1 MADPTR
7 RLAENVP
14 GEFFVDSTCIDCDTC
29 RQLAPA
35 VFAEG
40 AEYAYVHQ
48 QPQSEAD
55 RRHALQAL
63 VSCPTGSIGSE
74 GENQAKLVLDDF
86 PLAIEVP
93 VFYCGF
99 TSPRSFGG
107 SSYFVEH
114 PDGNWLIDAPKYQ
127 PRLVRKLEAMGG
139 IDHIFLTHEDDVADA
154 AKYAAHFGAKRI
166 IHHEELAAQPDAET
180 VLDGVEP
187 QTLARDFV
195 AIPTPGHTA
204 GHLVLLFRNR
214 FLFTGDHLYFNRDQ
228 QRLSAFRNHCWYSW
242 TEQAKSMS
250 RLLAYR
256 FAWILPGHGQ
266 RVCLNEEQMHEQLVA
281 LIERM
286 RRDGA

>member
-55 RRHALQAL
+55 RRYALQAL
-63 VSCPTGSIGSE
+63 LSCPTGSIGSQ

-86 PLAIEVP
+86 PLVIEAP
-93 VFYCGF
+93 VYYCGF

-107 SSYFVEH
+107 SSYFVVH

-166 IHHEELAAQPDAET
+166 IHREELSAQPDAET

-195 AIPTPGHTA
+195 AIPTPGHTV

-228 QRLSAFRNHCWYSW
+228 QQLSAFRSHCWYSW
-242 TEQAKSMS
+242 NEQAKSMS

-266 RVCLNEEQMHEQLVA
+266 RVCLNKEQMHEQLVA